1 MWPLTFVLA
10 YPLSVTAD
18 RTLPADDPD
27 GHLFM
32 WTLAWDAHAFVHQP
46 LAIFDANIF
55 YPNRNSLAYPRI
67 SSAARFSPRRCC
79 GSPEIRSSP

>member
-1 MWPLTFVLA
+1 MTARQSWWAAAALYVGLTFLFA
-10 YPLSVTAD
+10 YPLSVRAN

-46 LAIFDANIF
+46 LSI
-55 YPNRNSLAYPRI
+55 
-67 SSAARFSPRRCC
+67 
-79 GSPEIRSSP
+79 

>member
-1 MWPLTFVLA
+1 VTAAPRSWRLPAVAALYAALTILLA

-32 WTLAWDAHAFVHQP
+32 WTLAWDTHAFVHQP
-46 LAIFDANIF
+46 
-55 YPNRNSLAYPRI
+55 P
-67 SSAARFSPRRCC
+67 AALLLYECNVKHSGPRRL
-79 GSPEIRSSP
+79 SLKPVRL